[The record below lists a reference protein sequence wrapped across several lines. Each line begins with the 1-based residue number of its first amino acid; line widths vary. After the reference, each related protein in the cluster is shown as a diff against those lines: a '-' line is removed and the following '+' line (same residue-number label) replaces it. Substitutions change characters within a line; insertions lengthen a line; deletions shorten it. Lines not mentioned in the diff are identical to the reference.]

1 MTVFCF
7 SIPCLDY
14 PGSVI
19 GEQPELTAETLV
31 SMQSIWKD
39 TAL

>member
-31 SMQSIWKD
+31 SMRSICKD